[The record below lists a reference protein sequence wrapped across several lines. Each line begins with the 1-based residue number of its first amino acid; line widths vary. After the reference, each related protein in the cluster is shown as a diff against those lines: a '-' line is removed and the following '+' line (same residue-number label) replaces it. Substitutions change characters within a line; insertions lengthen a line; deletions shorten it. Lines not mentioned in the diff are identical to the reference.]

1 MLKRTVPYYFFLRGL
16 KPLLSFLTR
25 TQKRHE
31 GVNRSDADYYT
42 LVNTEY
48 ETRHNINSHFIGRS
62 HGFAIVNLVWA
73 SFCVWV
79 LVITDVYSQDDS
91 KKFKDL
97 NLVTLYKDSMFKIC
111 LLLFWTHNRFYINQS
126 GLEETRKA

>member
-25 TQKRHE
+25 TQKRGMRE
-31 GVNRSDADYYT
+31 WIGQMQIT
-42 LVNTEY
+42 ILWLTEY
-48 ETRHNINSHFIGRS
+48 ETRHYLIAISSGD

-79 LVITDVYSQDDS
+79 LVITDDYSQDDS
-91 KKFKDL
+91 KNFKDL

-111 LLLFWTHNRFYINQS
+111 LLLFWTHNRFYISQS